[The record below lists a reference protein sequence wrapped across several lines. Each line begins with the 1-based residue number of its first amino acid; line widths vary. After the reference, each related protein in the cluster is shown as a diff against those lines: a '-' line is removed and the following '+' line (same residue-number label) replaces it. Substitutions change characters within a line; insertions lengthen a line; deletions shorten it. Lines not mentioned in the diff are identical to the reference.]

1 MGTLEIIKTNSH
13 EEASLTLLKLLS
25 DEFVSKENYSIGLS
39 GGNTPKFLYKE
50 LAIKYGQLNNITLWT
65 VDDRH
70 VDIRNELSNQAMIND
85 IFSKTNFKILS
96 LKHFED
102 AKESASNYT
111 KLVFE
116 NINYFNSAVLGVGD
130 DGHIASLF
138 SNTNALNISE
148 KCFIE
153 NEVNI
158 LTRWRVTSTFSL
170 LSSIENIYLL
180 VTGENKKNILQEL
193 KNNEELPIN
202 KLIDMREKTTL
213 LTDQII

>member
-193 KNNEELPIN
+193 KHNEELPIN

>member
-1 MGTLEIIKTNSH
+1 MGSLEIIKTNSH

-25 DEFVSKENYSIGLS
+25 DDFDSKPNYSLGLS

-50 LAIKYGQLNNITLWT
+50 LASKYGQQNNISLWT
-65 VDDRH
+65 IDDRH
-70 VDIRNELSNQAMIND
+70 VDIRNEHSNQAMINN
-85 IFSKTNFKILS
+85 IFSKTKFNILS
-96 LKHFED
+96 LDYFED
-102 AKESASNYT
+102 PKDSANNYT

-116 NINYFNSAVLGVGD
+116 NIDYFNSAILGVGD

-138 SNTNALNISE
+138 SNTKALNITE
-148 KCFIE
+148 MCFIE

-158 LTRWRVTSTFSL
+158 LTKWRVTSTFSL

-180 VTGENKKNILQEL
+180 VTGENKKNILQEM
-193 KNNEELPIN
+193 KDNEELPIN
-202 KLIDMREKTTL
+202 KLIEMREKTTL

>member
-70 VDIRNELSNQAMIND
+70 VDIRSELSNQAMIND

-193 KNNEELPIN
+193 KHNEELPIN

>member
-25 DEFVSKENYSIGLS
+25 NEFVSKENYSIGLS

-102 AKESASNYT
+102 PKESASNYT

-180 VTGENKKNILQEL
+180 VTGENKKNILQEM
-193 KNNEELPIN
+193 KHNEELPIN
-202 KLIDMREKTTL
+202 KLIEMREKTTL

>member
-1 MGTLEIIKTNSH
+1 MGSLEIIKTNSH

-25 DEFVSKENYSIGLS
+25 DEFVSQPKYSVGLS

-50 LAIKYGQLNNITLWT
+50 LASNYGHLNNISLWT

-70 VDIRNELSNQAMIND
+70 VDIRNELSNQAMINN
-85 IFSKTNFKILS
+85 IFSKTKFNILS
-96 LKHFED
+96 LDYCED
-102 AKESASNYT
+102 PKESASNYT

-116 NINYFNSAVLGVGD
+116 NVDYFNSAILGVGD

-138 SNTNALNISE
+138 SDTKALNISE
-148 KCFIE
+148 ICFIE

-158 LTRWRVTSTFSL
+158 LTKWRVTSTFSL

-193 KNNEELPIN
+193 KHNEELPIN

>member
-130 DGHIASLF
+130 DGHIATLF

-193 KNNEELPIN
+193 KHNEELPIN